1 MICVRRSP
9 SLLGYLETLTLKD
22 ERLTAEERRQYLTI
36 ALRQGNKV
44 RHLSQQL
51 FELARLEHGSIAAAR
66 AFCDGELISD
76 VAQKFEL
83 TARTRE
89 VNLRIDVPGPLP
101 LINADVSMIERVV
114 TNLLDNAMRHT
125 PVGGEIRLAVWQED
139 QQLQVEVADN
149 GTGVDA
155 RCATICSSGRRRC
168 LPRHRGRIAAG

>member
-1 MICVRRSP
+1 M
-9 SLLGYLETLTLKD
+9 
-22 ERLTAEERRQYLTI
+22 
-36 ALRQGNKV
+36 
-44 RHLSQQL
+44 
-51 FELARLEHGSIAAAR
+51 
-66 AFCDGELISD
+66 GELISD

-125 PVGGEIRLAVWQED
+125 PVGGGDPSGGLAGGSTAPGGSGRQTER
-139 QQLQVEVADN
+139 ASMP
-149 GTGVDA
+149 

-168 LPRHRGRIAAG
+168 LPGHRGRSAAG

>member
-1 MICVRRSP
+1 MPQR
-9 SLLGYLETLTLKD
+9 
-22 ERLTAEERRQYLTI
+22 ERFAM
-36 ALRQGNKV
+36 
-44 RHLSQQL
+44 
-51 FELARLEHGSIAAAR
+51 
-66 AFCDGELISD
+66 GELISD

-139 QQLQVEVADN
+139 QQLRWKWPTTERASMP
-149 GTGVDA
+149 

>member
-1 MICVRRSP
+1 MPQR
-9 SLLGYLETLTLKD
+9 
-22 ERLTAEERRQYLTI
+22 ERFAM
-36 ALRQGNKV
+36 
-44 RHLSQQL
+44 
-51 FELARLEHGSIAAAR
+51 
-66 AFCDGELISD
+66 GELISD

-155 RCATICSSGRRRC
+155 ALRDDLFQRPSALSTQASRED
-168 LPRHRGRIAAG
+168 RGGLGLLIVKRMLELHGAVSDWWSR